1 MLTKVCPSLYSAF
14 LGKREISESDD
25 FYFSAYVK
33 TRVSLFTLIRELRIF
48 PGPYDGGQLG
58 GHVDKKIN
66 LSFEGKS

>member
-1 MLTKVCPSLYSAF
+1 MFST
-14 LGKREISESDD
+14 
-25 FYFSAYVK
+25 FSAYVK
-33 TRVSLFTLIRELRIF
+33 TRVSLLTLIRELRIF